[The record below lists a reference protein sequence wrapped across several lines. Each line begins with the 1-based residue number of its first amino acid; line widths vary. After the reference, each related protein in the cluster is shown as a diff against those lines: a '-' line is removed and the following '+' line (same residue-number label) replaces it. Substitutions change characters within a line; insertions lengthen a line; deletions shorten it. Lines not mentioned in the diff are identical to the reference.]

1 MVAKSDLENELPLT
15 ETHFLVLLTMVQPNH
30 GYNVMQEVE
39 AITQGRVTFG
49 PGTLYG
55 AINNLTKKGWIE
67 MLEHD
72 KANRRKIY
80 QITPIGRKLLDLELR
95 RMNQLIIASQ
105 NYLAKGEESC

>member
-1 MVAKSDLENELPLT
+1 MAAEDKLEKELPLT

-39 AITQGRVTFG
+39 AMTQGRVTFG

-67 MLEHD
+67 MVEHD
-72 KANRRKIY
+72 KVNRRKIY
-80 QITPIGRKLLDLELR
+80 QTTQIGRKLLELELE
-95 RMNQLIIASQ
+95 RMNQLMTASQ
-105 NYLAKGEESC
+105 KYLARGESSC